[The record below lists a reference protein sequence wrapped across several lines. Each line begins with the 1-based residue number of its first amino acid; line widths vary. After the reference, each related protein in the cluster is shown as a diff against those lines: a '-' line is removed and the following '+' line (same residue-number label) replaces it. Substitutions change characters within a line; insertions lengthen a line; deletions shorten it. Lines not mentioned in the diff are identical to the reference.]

1 MNLQQAKKLAIEQM
15 DKHGLL
21 DLGWSFE
28 YDNAKRRFGVCKYR
42 PKVIGLSMLLVAAN
56 DEHQVLDTILHEIAH
71 AIAGFAAG
79 HGPEWKRVCVRI
91 GAKPERC
98 YSSKDTNTIAGKYKA
113 VCGGC
118 GMTHTRHKRPMQGRR
133 TACLCQNSIKDWNK
147 KKLLEYKRV
156 AA

>member
-28 YDNAKRRFGVCKYR
+28 YDNAKRRFGVCRYR
-42 PKVIGLSMLLVAAN
+42 PKVIGLSMPLVSAN
-56 DEHQVLDTILHEIAH
+56 DEDRVMDTILHEIAH
-71 AIAGFAAG
+71 ALVGSG
-79 HGPEWKRVCVRI
+79 HGHNNVWKAKCSEI

-98 YSSKDTNTIAGKYKA
+98 YTQEDTNTIAGKYKA

-118 GMTHTRHKRPMQGRR
+118 GRVHSRHKRPMQGRR
-133 TACLCQNSIKDWNK
+133 VACKCQAGIPWERK
-147 KKLLEYKRV
+147 KVLEYAV
-156 AA
+156 AR

>member
-28 YDNAKRRFGVCKYR
+28 YDNAKSRFGVCRYR
-42 PKVIGLSMLLVAAN
+42 LKVIGLSMPLVSANEEAA
-56 DEHQVLDTILHEIAH
+56 VRDTILHEIAH
-71 AIAGFAAG
+71 ALVGTG
-79 HGPEWKRVCVRI
+79 HGHDSVWKAKCREI

-98 YSSKDTNTIAGKYKA
+98 YSSEDTNVIAGKYRA

-118 GMTHTRHKRPMQGRR
+118 GKTHSRHKRLPKGRR
-133 TACLCQNSIKDWNK
+133 YACLCQNHLPWDK
-147 KKLLEYKRV
+147 KKVLEYKV
-156 AA
+156 AR